1 MIISRIVPSESAAYK
16 SLSAFSKNFD
26 GFMRWK
32 PLSWFGFW
40 ILIAAGMAAYSGHQ
54 DCHLCNTMFYVKFPA
69 SSQYRFV
76 FWDFSRWFIGV
87 ISLILIT
94 ILSILFLIKN
104 KLIGYGQEQIMS
116 SKFIVHFL
124 FSAGMFLI
132 GWGGNIMTGAPH
144 AVPYILAYLAI
155 FFIYGIPIHQDK
167 DTGENTVISNEKR
180 WKYCL
185 GASVLLIMSTIIGFV
200 LDDPVISTA
209 SAVTFPFPFVSF
221 LMKHG
226 RHVQRARIYP
236 ILIMAI
242 FVAMRQGWFLIPLF
256 LLFYLLRYYHYFRYG
271 IVFPTFAVDQKEG

>member
-16 SLSAFSKNFD
+16 SLSAFSENFD

-32 PLSWFGFW
+32 PLFWFGFW
-40 ILIAAGMAAYSGHQ
+40 ILFAAGMAAYSGHH
-54 DCHLCNTMFYVKFPA
+54 D
-69 SSQYRFV
+69 RFL

-94 ILSILFLIKN
+94 TLSILLLIKN
-104 KLIGYGQEQIMS
+104 ELIGYGQEQIMS

-132 GWGGNIMTGAPH
+132 GWGGNIMSGAPH

-155 FFIYGIPIHQDK
+155 FIIYGIPIRQDK

-185 GASVLLIMSTIIGFV
+185 GASVLLIMSTIIGFA

-209 SAVTFPFPFVSF
+209 SAVAFPFPFVSF

-226 RHVQRARIYP
+226 RHVQRARIFP

-256 LLFYLLRYYHYFRYG
+256 LLFYFLRYYHYFRYG
-271 IVFPTFAVDQKEG
+271 IVFPTFSVDQKKG